1 MLEIRQLMPILES
14 TLQKKFSYKKKRLAL
29 LIIATTHLSTRA
41 TAHPFIS
48 FPQVNFEKINKWA
61 AAAFQVVGTSC
72 IRRLAFPTQAAL
84 ASDLATNTLAY
95 CLTSHQS
102 DDPLVHFGLQGAL
115 LSTAAL
121 PLVQAI
127 EFGPAAFMAT
137 LTPLMLR
144 HGIAV
149 TAHLSFIALSR
160 SCSPQQPWIKA
171 VLNLLT
177 GLVPTPTVDVQG
189 VSIALPFQDS
199 EMLFSHNWQAFFDGQ
214 NLNLTPSV
222 TFQNTTHHALDDS
235 FHVAD
240 KDQFIVVKTN
250 PEMIGLAWGTQDRVD
265 VRFFKRAGKQTALDN
280 PVTSLLISADKLFEA
295 FLTSLLPWHSAT
307 ATPTVKPVPVAH
319 PNDRRELVDL
329 LKDEPELF
337 KLYLRSHLEKYVH
350 ATSYDTAPAIFGTL
364 LHDLGLKTGGSVYQY
379 TTPDA
384 HELTLDQ
391 SQFLV
396 LPRENSLDPIILAEI
411 RNHHQRTDSAK
422 KLALSTFKERINQ
435 ESFASFKQGRTPESA
450 FLKAHDPHTFQEILQ
465 DKRHPSHRQRNL
477 IKGEQ
482 CENFSKRPSLL
493 EESLDNLS
501 HGTSWNDLELAMRDR
516 PDLRKRQIHRLVL
529 DAQLK
534 ETPPLRL
541 KWHAHDASYNARTE
555 RLRPPN
561 RHAGRASFTD
571 PQTSPHKTT
580 LFEPTTHTTFA
591 QEGTALRQL
600 LIDEQSIPRSA
611 FATFR
616 SMVENTQKKVIEP
629 YLAAGVREDFY
640 KGILTAKILTH
651 VKEGHLFPVV
661 ELQSGKGRVDLA
673 LIPRSESETA
683 VLFELKRGS
692 TSHAAMQQMHEK
704 EYGIE
709 MNRFPNIKHAWR
721 VGMSFHPHNVQMEK
735 DFYTVP
741 QLDQHTD
748 LSRFLVN
755 DDTDAFRYSFELFA
769 KKNIKYHDLNARNTA
784 FFPAF
789 FSGFLAQGIAKNNLQ
804 AVWAH
809 TENTYDNA
817 FIFARPTYG
826 NKFVVFHLEGRAGT
840 TTSTVSFDALQ
851 EIHAH
856 NPDVTHFITSKITY
870 GRAGPIQVS
879 DFTSYTFNDITPQP
893 LSRKTHPVD
902 LAAQGVTSDFSQ
914 FIKKLDE
921 PNARK
926 DFISYLNTLSAF
938 SNQIFPQRGRQNE
951 AYQQGLILGS
961 LADNTAHI
969 EILNSNESGGTGRKR
984 PDIVFKHDDTIT
996 VIENK
1001 HGHGTQRP
1009 SHLTDEALAQT
1020 RHNRYADGL
1029 HSFKKLVSVGVVAQP
1044 IAAGE
1049 HRFHIAHDTNEHTIT
1064 DASHHSVVRDLSL
1077 SYASTPER
1085 RADSED
1091 LLTHLTS
1098 PPTKR
1103 RRVED
1108 ELPVGVSPL
1117 AVCKAKRARHK
1128 RNLCHPMTTD
1138 EKVKLSQHLH
1148 QHWAHKG
1155 LSSAHMVNTGLLMAK
1170 DFIHGNFQGPATMLV
1185 MHGLNKQIEKH
1196 VTAIAHGLEEGPLK
1210 HRLMRSAPVLGQS
1223 VGAALDVI
1231 DLAKSIQSFQN
1242 AGNTY
1247 DKQTATLNI
1256 AVDTG
1261 YIALDVMEATA
1272 LLTGYGA
1279 TFGPVG
1285 LAASLVLSLTQQ
1297 LVQAGLQLE
1306 QLEDR
1311 ITLTASEK
1319 FANFWRFFAGF
1330 DASSYLR
1337 DDIDAKATYQ
1347 RYLETLVT
1355 DYMRSGEYGFLIA
1368 TLNDLQNTIKK
1379 TVRHRSFGE
1388 ILSINLIELF
1398 ESTLPCL
1405 YNWETLKTELI
1416 PPLDVSV
1423 IDLHP
1428 DFSQRNRASSHSRIL
1443 PAPRGTQWL
1452 CNPTAH
1458 DIHTGYFECKRHN
1471 YACSHHKCICKPGDH
1486 EIGVQ
1491 RMHLSSS
1498 RQAEKNFCHNSVM
1511 LHNTTSA
1518 SNHLFAYIT
1527 HPLTARFPENNP
1539 STTVLSP
1546 QALLRNFNLTL
1557 GNQDDIVAVAAPF
1570 DHFDSL
1576 FIDGGEGDDT
1586 LQFQYNF
1593 SPYHHSARF
1602 SHFENLIGSPNAQH
1616 ILAPQ
1621 HTKFIDGRGGKDVI
1635 TLLGRHETSSLEPIS
1650 IALNGGENVHTHHRE
1665 TILIPS
1671 KDAQGTSSLLLEDTP
1686 QQHRIL
1692 FDTLD
1697 DLRSIDWQQ
1706 NTLSVTTQNGHVMA
1720 LQNFHKAKHAVVF
1733 TCQDLWRDAFISNV
1747 TPVFSE
1753 KLNARNTHQKI
1764 TNLHLFGQ
1772 EEILPIYKKN
1782 ELERMVQTLNITA
1795 DSFSL
1800 SGTFHIRHGAT
1811 HSLIKWNLHPLTSN
1825 AIVIA
1830 QNLPFDLDSLYLSY
1844 GSGHHHYLFQDWV
1857 QDIVIHKQVAT
1868 TDGKYD
1874 VLSFSPNSP
1883 YHLHGVEQKHDKLIL
1898 HTHHKTQARHGKIT
1912 LNHMTAQTPLQIHYE
1927 GQTYGLSNCHPS
1939 THSAHTLLC
1948 ERTPFYFLSFN
1959 THKITVV
1966 EKEDWQGYNR
1976 LYLPETNY
1984 VTLRS
1989 AGDAVLYTPDK
2000 SATIILKGLY
2010 NSLSHWGDPSFLVLH
2025 TPNGQTETPWR
2036 ETILQAP
2043 SIESWIHQKTE
2054 AFFDQKALY
2063 HVHHEPEQT
2072 TLALT
2077 GEKTPIL
2084 HLDPSLFLYD
2094 LDISDDKVAFLLRNH
2109 KGEKKSLTVTNW
2121 NQLCADKRPLFV
2133 HQNKILDLT
2142 NCTSND
2148 ITHQMQLNATARPH
2162 LVQDTSQT
2170 VLIPTSAIPHLFI
2183 QKEGNQTYILRQHI
2197 HQHND
2202 LVTKHT
2208 VHNIYHGPLRL
2219 LFYKHFYK
2227 AFDATTNKTET
2238 VYVED
2243 PHNPSLVL

>member
-1 MLEIRQLMPILES
+1 M
-14 TLQKKFSYKKKRLAL
+14 QKK
-29 LIIATTHLSTRA
+29 
-41 TAHPFIS
+41 
-48 FPQVNFEKINKWA
+48 
-61 AAAFQVVGTSC
+61 
-72 IRRLAFPTQAAL
+72 
-84 ASDLATNTLAY
+84 
-95 CLTSHQS
+95 
-102 DDPLVHFGLQGAL
+102 
-115 LSTAAL
+115 
-121 PLVQAI
+121 
-127 EFGPAAFMAT
+127 
-137 LTPLMLR
+137 
-144 HGIAV
+144 
-149 TAHLSFIALSR
+149 
-160 SCSPQQPWIKA
+160 
-171 VLNLLT
+171 
-177 GLVPTPTVDVQG
+177 
-189 VSIALPFQDS
+189 
-199 EMLFSHNWQAFFDGQ
+199 
-214 NLNLTPSV
+214 
-222 TFQNTTHHALDDS
+222 
-235 FHVAD
+235 
-240 KDQFIVVKTN
+240 
-250 PEMIGLAWGTQDRVD
+250 
-265 VRFFKRAGKQTALDN
+265 
-280 PVTSLLISADKLFEA
+280 
-295 FLTSLLPWHSAT
+295 
-307 ATPTVKPVPVAH
+307 
-319 PNDRRELVDL
+319 
-329 LKDEPELF
+329 
-337 KLYLRSHLEKYVH
+337 
-350 ATSYDTAPAIFGTL
+350 
-364 LHDLGLKTGGSVYQY
+364 
-379 TTPDA
+379 
-384 HELTLDQ
+384 
-391 SQFLV
+391 
-396 LPRENSLDPIILAEI
+396 
-411 RNHHQRTDSAK
+411 
-422 KLALSTFKERINQ
+422 
-435 ESFASFKQGRTPESA
+435 
-450 FLKAHDPHTFQEILQ
+450 
-465 DKRHPSHRQRNL
+465 
-477 IKGEQ
+477 
-482 CENFSKRPSLL
+482 
-493 EESLDNLS
+493 
-501 HGTSWNDLELAMRDR
+501 
-516 PDLRKRQIHRLVL
+516 
-529 DAQLK
+529 
-534 ETPPLRL
+534 
-541 KWHAHDASYNARTE
+541 
-555 RLRPPN
+555 
-561 RHAGRASFTD
+561 
-571 PQTSPHKTT
+571 
-580 LFEPTTHTTFA
+580 
-591 QEGTALRQL
+591 
-600 LIDEQSIPRSA
+600 
-611 FATFR
+611 
-616 SMVENTQKKVIEP
+616 
-629 YLAAGVREDFY
+629 
-640 KGILTAKILTH
+640 
-651 VKEGHLFPVV
+651 
-661 ELQSGKGRVDLA
+661 
-673 LIPRSESETA
+673 
-683 VLFELKRGS
+683 
-692 TSHAAMQQMHEK
+692 
-704 EYGIE
+704 
-709 MNRFPNIKHAWR
+709 
-721 VGMSFHPHNVQMEK
+721 NV
-735 DFYTVP
+735 
-741 QLDQHTD
+741 
-748 LSRFLVN
+748 
-755 DDTDAFRYSFELFA
+755 
-769 KKNIKYHDLNARNTA
+769 KYHDLNARNTA

-789 FSGFLAQGIAKNNLQ
+789 FSGFLAQGMAKNNLQ
-804 AVWAH
+804 TVWTH

-817 FIFARPTYG
+817 FIFVRPTYG
-826 NKFVVFHLEGRAGT
+826 NKFVVFHLEERAGT
-840 TTSTVSFDALQ
+840 TTSTVPFDALQ
-851 EIHAH
+851 EIHAR
-856 NPDVTHFITSKITY
+856 NPDVAHFITSKITY

-902 LAAQGVTSDFSQ
+902 WTAPGVTSAFSQ

-969 EILNSNESGGTGRKR
+969 EILNVNESGGTGRKR

-1009 SHLTDEALAQT
+1009 SDLTNEALAQT

-1029 HSFKKLVSVGVVAQP
+1029 HSFKKFVSVGVVAQP

-1103 RRVED
+1103 RRVEY

-1138 EKVKLSQHLH
+1138 EKVKLSQRLH

-1155 LSSAHMVNTGLLMAK
+1155 LSSAHMVNTGLLMTK
-1170 DFIHGNFQGPATMLV
+1170 DFIHGNFEGPATMVV

-1242 AGNTY
+1242 ADNTY

-1306 QLEDR
+1306 QLEDQ

-1330 DASSYLR
+1330 DTSSYLR
-1337 DDIDAKATYQ
+1337 DDIDAKTAYQ

-1355 DYMRSGEYGFLIA
+1355 NYMRSGDYGFLIA

-1388 ILSINLIELF
+1388 ILSINLIALF
-1398 ESTLPCL
+1398 ENRLPCA

-1428 DFSQRNRASSHSRIL
+1428 DFSRRSRASSHSRIL
-1443 PAPRGTQWL
+1443 PAPWGTQWL

-1458 DIHTGYFECKRHN
+1458 DIRSGQLHLKEHT
-1471 YACSHHKCICKPGDH
+1471 YACDRHGKCTCKPGDH
-1486 EIGVQ
+1486 EIRVQ
-1491 RMHLSSS
+1491 RMHLDSYW
-1498 RQAEKNFCHNSVM
+1498 QAEKNFCHNSVM

-1546 QALLRNFNLTL
+1546 QELLRNFNLTL

-1586 LQFQYNF
+1586 LQFQYDF

-1616 ILAPQ
+1616 IRAPQ

-1650 IALNGGENVHTHHRE
+1650 IALNGGETVHTHHRE

-1671 KDAQGTSSLLLEDTP
+1671 KDAQGTSTLLLEDTP
-1686 QQHRIL
+1686 RQHRIL

-1697 DLRSIDWQQ
+1697 DLHSIDWQQ
-1706 NTLSVTTQNGHVMA
+1706 NTLSVTTQNGHVIA
-1720 LQNFHKAKHAVVF
+1720 LKNFHKAKHAVVF

-1753 KLNARNTHQKI
+1753 KLNARNAHQKI
-1764 TNLHLFGQ
+1764 TNLHLFG
-1772 EEILPIYKKN
+1772 ESELLPLLN
-1782 ELERMVQTLNITA
+1782 RDALEHIAQNTTLKTDKFN
-1795 DSFSL
+1795 L
-1800 SGTFHIRHGAT
+1800 SGTFHIQHGTQHA
-1811 HSLIKWNLHPLTSN
+1811 LIKWDLHPLTSHAIAVTQPASFTIN
-1825 AIVIA
+1825 A
-1830 QNLPFDLDSLYLSY
+1830 LFLSY
-1844 GSGHHHYLFQDWV
+1844 GPGHHHYLFQDWV
-1857 QDIVIHKQVAT
+1857 QNIVINNQAAAP
-1868 TDGKYD
+1868 DGKYE
-1874 VLSFSPNSP
+1874 VLSFPPSSP
-1883 YHLHGVEQKHDKLIL
+1883 YRLHRVQQKHGKLIL
-1898 HTHHKTQARHGKIT
+1898 HTQHKTQAQNGKIT
-1912 LNHMTAQTPLQIHYE
+1912 LNHMTAQTPLQIHHE
-1927 GQTYGLSNCHPS
+1927 GKTYGLSNCYPS
-1939 THSAHTLLC
+1939 TRTVLC

-1984 VTLRS
+1984 VTLKS
-1989 AGDAVLYTPDK
+1989 AGDAVLYAPDK

-2010 NSLSHWGDPSFLVLH
+2010 SSLNNWGDPSSLVLH
-2025 TPNGQTETPWR
+2025 TPNGQTDTLWR

-2063 HVHHEPEQT
+2063 HVHHAPEQT

-2094 LDISDDKVAFLLRNH
+2094 LDVGDDKVAFLLRNH

-2162 LVQDTSQT
+2162 LVQDNAQT

-2197 HQHND
+2197 HQHNN

-2208 VHNIYHGPLRL
+2208 IHNIYHGPLRL

-2243 PHNPSLVL
+2243 PNNPSFVL